1 MAIKHRNKI
10 DVSFSMSSMSD
21 MVFLLLIFFMITST
35 LVAPNA
41 LKLLLPE
48 SNNQTQ
54 AKPITSISITQ
65 DLRYYVNTDGKLVQV
80 NFKDIE
86 PFLQRTIK
94 SGDEMYIALHAD
106 KSVPIEE
113 VVKVMNIAQRNK
125 FKLILATSPEQNTET
140 PGGLF
145 K

>member
-1 MAIKHRNKI
+1 MAIKKRNKI
-10 DVSFSMSSMSD
+10 DVSFSMASMSD

-41 LKLLLPE
+41 LKLLLPQ
-48 SNNQTQ
+48 SNNQTE
-54 AKPITSISITQ
+54 AKPITSISITE
-65 DLRYYVNTDGKLVQV
+65 DLRYYINDNGKLVQV
-80 NFKDIE
+80 VFNDIE
-86 PFLQRTIK
+86 PFLKRTVHVD
-94 SGDEMYIALHAD
+94 DETFIALHAD

-125 FKLILATSPEQNTET
+125 LKLILATSPEQNLT
-140 PGGLF
+140 PASGLF

>member
-1 MAIKHRNKI
+1 MAIKHKNKI
-10 DVSFSMSSMSD
+10 DVSFNMSSMSD

-41 LKLLLPE
+41 LKLLLPQ
-48 SNNQTQ
+48 SNNQTE

-65 DLRYYVNTDGKLVQV
+65 DLRYYINDNGKLIQV
-80 NFKDIE
+80 VFNEIE
-86 PFLQRTIK
+86 PFLKRTVH
-94 SGDEMYIALHAD
+94 SEEDTYVALHAD

-113 VVKVMNIAQRNK
+113 VVKVMNIAQKNK
-125 FKLILATSPEQNTET
+125 YKLILATSPEQDLNTSS
-140 PGGLF
+140 GLF